1 MIAEQTRCGAD
12 ASDTG
17 RVPGLTHGTS
27 SVGRALVS
35 KTRCREFEPLVPCK
49 KEIAMKKLKL
59 LTNIEE
65 SYDEL
70 RYKTSWPTKKQLLK
84 SAMIVLVA
92 SVMIALIIFIM
103 DQVLSNIM
111 EFVYT
116 VGDSAKK

>member
-1 MIAEQTRCGAD
+1 MQ
-12 ASDTG
+12 
-17 RVPGLTHGTS
+17 
-27 SVGRALVS
+27 
-35 KTRCREFEPLVPCK
+35 KTTE
-49 KEIAMKKLKL
+49 MKKLKL

-92 SVMIALIIFIM
+92 SVIIALILFFM
-103 DQVLSNIM
+103 DQILSHIM

-116 VGDSAKK
+116 VGK